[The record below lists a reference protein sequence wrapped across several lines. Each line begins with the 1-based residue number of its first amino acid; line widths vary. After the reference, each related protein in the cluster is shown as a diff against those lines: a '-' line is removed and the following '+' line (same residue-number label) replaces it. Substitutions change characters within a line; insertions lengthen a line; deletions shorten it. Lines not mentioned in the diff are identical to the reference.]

1 MRYLMAAALALA
13 TTSAAAQEPDS
24 DWEFYSD
31 PVETNGL
38 LEAYVGTPSGEQLI
52 IKCYETGRRQTFAIF
67 VATENLVTPD
77 QREKAR
83 EITIRFDG
91 GAKRKSQWRY
101 FYETARI
108 VHERSNRNW
117 TDFFND
123 LSKAD
128 TVSVQFDAL
137 NGLTDEVTIN
147 TKGSADAIARVF
159 ESCKDKNPAGR

>member
-1 MRYLMAAALALA
+1 MRYMMVAALALV
-13 TTSAAAQEPDS
+13 TSSAMAQESAS
-24 DWEFYSD
+24 DWGFFSD
-31 PVETNGL
+31 AEETNGL
-38 LEAYVGTPSGEQLI
+38 LEAYVGPPDGTQLVL
-52 IKCYETGRRQTFAIF
+52 KCYETGRRQTFAIF
-67 VATENLVTPD
+67 VTTENLVAPD

-159 ESCKDKNPAGR
+159 ESCKDKNPAG